1 MSGERFR
8 IKFSVFIIPRRG
20 SQVLLALRKNTGYMD
35 GMYGLVSGH
44 VEAGESA
51 EDAIIRE
58 TEEEAGVALRKDQ
71 LKYVFTMQR
80 MKDDPM
86 DDYIDIYFEC
96 TNWDGE
102 FFNNEPEKC
111 GGVEWF
117 EISDL
122 PNNTIPTIAE
132 VLRTYPNSEKFMS
145 KHEASV

>member
-20 SQVLLALRKNTGYMD
+20 SQVLLALRENTGYMD

-58 TEEEAGVALRKDQ
+58 TEEEAGLKLSKDQ

-86 DDYIDIYFEC
+86 DDYIDIFFEC

-102 FFNNEPEKC
+102 FVNNEPKKC

-132 VLRTYPNSEKFMS
+132 VLRIYPNSEKFMS